1 MGPNHKINKQYKV
14 YVVEDNVLYAQILKK
29 QLTDDGYQVRV
40 FHNGRDF
47 LANIIDKPDV
57 VTLDYTLPDM
67 TGHEVLKRIQKRI
80 PETNV
85 IVISAQENITTA
97 IDLMKNGAYDY
108 IMKAPDTRDKLSNI
122 LKNIYRTDE
131 LRSENELLK
140 DAVKEKFNFRKL
152 MKGNSREIDQVFD
165 LMEKA
170 SQTQISVSISGE
182 TGTGKEL
189 VAQGIH
195 YNSKRNNK
203 PFIAVNVSA
212 IPEGLIESELFGHE
226 KGAFTGADGRKIGKF
241 EQANSGTLFLDE
253 IADLDVS
260 LQAKL
265 LRVIQERELVRL
277 GGSEIIP
284 LDVRIITA
292 THKNLANLI
301 TEGKFRKDFY
311 YRLLGLP
318 IELPPLRE
326 RGNDIILLAKHFV
339 NDFCIENEMEP
350 KDISDDAKKLLL
362 SYHYPGNIR
371 ELKAVM
377 ELACVMSNRNVIKA
391 NHLNMN
397 VDDSVE
403 NLLANE
409 KTLEDYTHDI
419 IKHFLN
425 KYNQN
430 VRLVAS
436 KLGIGKSTIYRLL
449 QKKEIMA

>member
-1 MGPNHKINKQYKV
+1 MIKSKLKQQYKIF
-14 YVVEDNVLYAQILKK
+14 VVEDNILYAQILKK
-29 QLTDDGYQVRV
+29 QLTDDGYHVKL

-47 LANIIDKPDV
+47 LASLDEKPDV

-67 TGHEVLKRIQKRI
+67 TGYDVLKKIQRRM
-80 PETNV
+80 PGTNV
-85 IVISAQENITTA
+85 IIISAQENITTA

-108 IMKAPDTRDKLSNI
+108 IMKAPDTREKLSNI
-122 LKNIYRTDE
+122 IKNIREKDQ
-131 LRSENELLK
+131 LQKENLILK
-140 DAVKEKFNFRKL
+140 DAVKEKFNFRNL
-152 MKGNSREIDQVFD
+152 LKGNSREIDHVFE
-165 LMEKA
+165 LMDKA
-170 SQTQISVSISGE
+170 VQTQISVSISGA

-189 VAQGIH
+189 VAKGIH
-195 YNSKRNNK
+195 YNSKRSNK
-203 PFIAVNVSA
+203 PFVAVNVSA

-226 KGAFTGADGRKIGKF
+226 KGAFTGADARKIGKF
-241 EQANSGTLFLDE
+241 ELANGGTLFLDE
-253 IADLDVS
+253 IADLEIG

-277 GGSEIIP
+277 GGNETIP

-301 TEGKFRKDFY
+301 ENGKFRKDLY

-318 IELPPLRE
+318 IELPPLKD

-339 NDFCIENEMEP
+339 DEFCRENEMEQ
-350 KDISDDAKKLLL
+350 KEISDEAKKLLL
-362 SYHYPGNIR
+362 SYHFPGNIR

-391 NHLNMN
+391 NHLNLNIDNN
-397 VDDSVE
+397 VQ
-403 NLLANE
+403 NLLATE
-409 KTLEDYTHDI
+409 KTMDEYNQEI

-436 KLGIGKSTIYRLL
+436 KLGVGKSTIYRML
-449 QKKEIMA
+449 QNKEIE